1 MRNASYVNVIE
12 IGSKILKLYVELDG
26 VSRIKIEP

>member
-1 MRNASYVNVIE
+1 MRNLYVNVIE
-12 IGSKILKLYVELDG
+12 MCLKILKLYVELDG